1 MQIIN
6 SALSLRAAIVEL
18 EDKQDYEGKLLREQF
33 HIAYNSLKPLN
44 LIKSTFKEAAASDD
58 LKDNIINTSVGLTS
72 GYISKKIF
80 VGFSNSP
87 LKKLLGTVLMFGI
100 TNLVSKNTE
109 IIKMLGKKIFR
120 KNGTKPL
127 IKLNGADNNN
137 TKNSPP
143 KASIDDTLKPMQ

>member
-18 EDKQDYEGKLLREQF
+18 ESKQAYEGKLLREQF

-44 LIKSTFKEAAASDD
+44 LIKSTFKEAAESDE

-109 IIKMLGKKIFR
+109 IIKLLGKKIFR
-120 KNGTKPL
+120 KNGTEP
-127 IKLNGADNNN
+127 IVKLNSTDNNKTN
-137 TKNSPP
+137 KFPP
-143 KASIDDTLKPMQ
+143 NVSIDKNLKPKQ